1 MRSGRDGQV
10 LAAWTGISPTS
21 WVSTA
26 RSILHAAAVA
36 RVSAAVTTLQ
46 EGTLPSWLQSDT
58 TRLAEGLGAWLP
70 ASFSPQAERVCRRL
84 SNKLRRRNQAIYC
97 DQTLWLRP

>member
-26 RSILHAAAVA
+26 RSILHAAAVV

-58 TRLAEGLGAWLP
+58 TRLGTETLLKARAIQQLLG
-70 ASFSPQAERVCRRL
+70 Q
-84 SNKLRRRNQAIYC
+84 
-97 DQTLWLRP
+97 